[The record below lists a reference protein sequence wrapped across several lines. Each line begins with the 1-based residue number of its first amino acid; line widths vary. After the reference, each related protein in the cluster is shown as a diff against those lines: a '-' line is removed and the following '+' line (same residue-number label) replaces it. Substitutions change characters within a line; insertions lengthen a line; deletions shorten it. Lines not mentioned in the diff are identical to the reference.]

1 MDCGPAALA
10 SLLNGCGIDVSY
22 PRLREACQTDV
33 DGTSIDTLEELAVR
47 FGLDAEQVML
57 PVDVLLEPE
66 NGHLPCIA
74 VVTLPNGLT
83 HFVVI
88 WRRVLGWYEVMDPA
102 RGRSWMRRSDLESV
116 LYVHETP
123 VEAADWFDYARS
135 ETFVATLSRAL
146 GRLAVS
152 APKRDAIL
160 SRVRDADW
168 RSAAN
173 VDAAIRMCLELRAAG
188 ERVRG
193 RIAERLIE
201 LARSDPGIV
210 PARCYQVESSGDE
223 TKVRL
228 RGAVVLTAKGR
239 ARNPSEDDLVIART
253 LGGFSVPVGRRVVG
267 ILREIGFAGF
277 AVRIGVMALMMG
289 ALTFIEALVFRYLL
303 GFQAPIE
310 FWTFALILIAVMLPS
325 TAALVAEL
333 GQNRFS
339 LTLGRQLEVQLRARL
354 LRKLPRI
361 RDDYFS
367 SRLAS
372 DLAQR
377 GHALSELRTAPTV
390 IAGLSANVS
399 RIAMLLVGL
408 VWLMPS
414 AVWIVLTAG
423 VFAIVAPFGMF
434 RLLAER
440 DIRARTHLGALS
452 NLYLDGLR
460 GTEPIW
466 THGAARAMELEH
478 ESLLIRW
485 VRATRR
491 LRNVATWFELVQVIA
506 LGASGIALVV
516 GAMDEG
522 LPQGSVLLVAYWAL
536 FVPILSRAL
545 LGNLKQLPSMHNIL
559 LRVLEVLDAPEE
571 QSDTQATRANPDVI
585 GGVKLGFKQLA
596 VSRGNQRVLAD
607 IDLAIAA
614 GERIAIVGASGSGK
628 SSFIGA
634 IAGWHVIAGGVM
646 EIDDVAA
653 DATLIQ
659 QLRQQTAVVDPESY
673 LWNRE
678 LYANV
683 LYGAG
688 GEPTGLDSALR
699 DSELLADLEKMVDGL
714 ATRVG
719 ENGSRLS
726 GGEGQRLRIARA
738 LVRSDAR
745 LVLLDEPFAAMDA
758 QQRRRMHDRVLA
770 RWPQATLLCVSHQV
784 SETIG
789 FSRALVFEN
798 GRIVEDGSPQSL
810 LGGST
815 RYATMVQSEVELQRR
830 LMAAPW
836 RVWGTTP
843 PASLP
848 T

>member
-57 PVDVLLEPE
+57 PVDVLLEPD

-102 RGRSWMRRSDLESV
+102 RGRSWMRRSDLESA

-123 VEAADWFDYARS
+123 VAATDWLEYAQS
-135 ETFVATLSRAL
+135 EGFEGTLSRAL

-152 APKRDAIL
+152 DTKRQGIL
-160 SRVRDADW
+160 SRIRDADW

-173 VDAAIRMCLELRAAG
+173 VDAAIRMCLELRTGG

-201 LARSDPGIV
+201 LAASDPGIV
-210 PARCYQVESSGDE
+210 PAPCYQVASSGNP
-223 TKVRL
+223 TTVRL
-228 RGAVVLTAKGR
+228 RGAVVLTANGR
-239 ARNPSEDDLVIART
+239 VQNPSEDDLVIAKA
-253 LGGFSVPVGRRVVG
+253 LGGFRVPVGKRLVG

-277 AVRIGVMALMMG
+277 GVRIGIMALVMG

-303 GFQAPIE
+303 GFQPPIE
-310 FWTFALILIAVMLPS
+310 FSTFALILIAVMLPS
-325 TAALVAEL
+325 TAALVAEF
-333 GQNRFS
+333 GQSRFS
-339 LTLGRQLEVQLRARL
+339 LALGRHLEVQLRARL

-372 DLAQR
+372 DLAHR

-390 IAGLSANVS
+390 IAGLAVNVS
-399 RIAMLLVGL
+399 RIVMMLAGL

-414 AVWIVLTAG
+414 AFWIVLIAG
-423 VFAIVAPFGMF
+423 AFATVAPFGMF
-434 RLLAER
+434 RMLAER

-466 THGAARAMELEH
+466 AHGAARAIELEH

-485 VRATRR
+485 VRATNR
-491 LRNVATWFELVQVIA
+491 LRNVSTWFEFMQVVA
-506 LGASGIALVV
+506 LGACGIALVV
-516 GAMDEG
+516 GAMNDG
-522 LPQGSVLLVAYWAL
+522 LPQGSVLLIAYWAL
-536 FVPILSRAL
+536 FVPILSRML

-571 QSDTQATRANPDVI
+571 HAGVQPTHASGVQ
-585 GGVKLGFKQLA
+585 GGVKLGFKQLV

-607 IDLAIAA
+607 IDLTIDA
-614 GERIAIVGASGSGK
+614 GERVAIVGASGSGK

-634 IAGWHVIAGGVM
+634 IAGWHVISGGVL
-646 EIDDVAA
+646 EIDDAAA

-659 QLRQQTAVVDPESY
+659 QLRQQTALVDPESY

-683 LYGAG
+683 LYGTAG
-688 GEPTGLDSALR
+688 DPAALDSVLR

-745 LVLLDEPFAAMDA
+745 LVLLDEPFAAMDSE
-758 QQRRRMHDRVLA
+758 QRRRMHDRVLA

-789 FSRALVFEN
+789 FSRVLVFED
-798 GRIVEDGSPQSL
+798 GRIVEDDSPQSL
-810 LGGST
+810 LGGPT
-815 RYATMVQSEVELQRR
+815 RYASMVQSEVELQRR
-830 LMAAPW
+830 LLASPW
-836 RVWGTTP
+836 RAWSATRQ
-843 PASLP
+843 AANP